1 MKLIVNKCKLL
12 SMSILFLPLFCSALM
27 DHAPAE
33 RNFHCFPP
41 FCDFC
46 NSLNASIGAR
56 YLEEEARDIES
67 VAQECVWWLLICLK
81 SQIQNIQQT
90 ARY

>member
-1 MKLIVNKCKLL
+1 MVNKRKLL

-27 DHAPAE
+27 DHAPTE
-33 RNFHCFPP
+33 RNFHCFPL
-41 FCDFC
+41 FHDFC
-46 NSLNASIGAR
+46 NSLNASIDGR
-56 YLEEEARDIES
+56 YPEEEARDVES
-67 VAQECVWWLLICLK
+67 VAQECVWWLLIYLK